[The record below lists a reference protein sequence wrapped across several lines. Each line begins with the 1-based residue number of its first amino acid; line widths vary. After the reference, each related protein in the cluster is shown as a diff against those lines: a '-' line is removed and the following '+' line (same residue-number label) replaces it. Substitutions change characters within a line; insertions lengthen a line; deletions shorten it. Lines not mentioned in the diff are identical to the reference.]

1 MDKRGLEQIIR
12 DEGIRLKPYRC
23 TEGKLTIGVG
33 RNLEDTGITKEEAR
47 YLLHNDYDLARD
59 TATLYP
65 CWTSLNGPRQ
75 AVLVNMVFQMGA
87 AGVSKFRKMFSA
99 LDKKDYDLAA
109 TEMLDSRWHRQTPK
123 RALRLALQMR
133 TGKWID

>member
-1 MDKRGLEQIIR
+1 
-12 DEGIRLKPYRC
+12 
-23 TEGKLTIGVG
+23 
-33 RNLEDTGITKEEAR
+33 
-47 YLLHNDYDLARD
+47 
-59 TATLYP
+59 
-65 CWTSLNGPRQ
+65 
-75 AVLVNMVFQMGA
+75 MGA